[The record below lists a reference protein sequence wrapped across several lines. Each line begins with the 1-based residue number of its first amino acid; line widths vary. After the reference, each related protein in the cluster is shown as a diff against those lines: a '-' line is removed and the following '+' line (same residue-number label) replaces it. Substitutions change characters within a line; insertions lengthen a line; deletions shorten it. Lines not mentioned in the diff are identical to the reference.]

1 MPFGFWKMLSPV
13 LFISHLTVPGSS
25 EPFMTQG
32 QVPNSGM
39 QDMYNQSPS
48 GAMSN
53 LGMGQRQQ
61 FPYGTSYAAP
71 EHSIIGKCHHAY
83 FLACS

>member
-1 MPFGFWKMLSPV
+1 MCKPYDFQKLLNYVPFF
-13 LFISHLTVPGSS
+13 FNTTVPGSS

-32 QVPNSGM
+32 QMPNSSM
-39 QDMYNQSPS
+39 QDVYNQSPS

-61 FPYGTSYAAP
+61 FPYGASYDRR
-71 EHSIIGKCHHAY
+71 
-83 FLACS
+83 